1 MLRNISVPTLVL
13 HGEDDP
19 LVPCEGGRDTAA
31 CIPGAKLKT
40 IAGWG
45 HDLPLEL
52 VEILSDDIAAHARN
66 ATN

>member
-1 MLRNISVPTLVL
+1 MLRKITVPTLVL

-40 IAGWG
+40 IPGWG

-52 VEILSDDIAAHARN
+52 VEILSGEITSHARN